1 MPITPSKAKI
11 ACKSCNLR
19 RVRCDRTDSTPCSRC
34 RTAGQECE
42 PIVSK
47 RGKHKRARIERFGFR
62 HSVASGVV
70 GVPSGHKN
78 TDSSRDCGQ
87 STGPGTD
94 TDEPRSS
101 RTIYYGDHFNLE
113 YTRKELDENHEDY
126 SDHLNIPHLPHIDRL
141 GSPTRRLVDDHA
153 RKERARL
160 DELGAFDSLNSTASE
175 QLIHTYFTFIH
186 PMAPIVDRKDFY
198 DKFKAG
204 RVSPLLLQAVYLA
217 AFSHCEQSVLTA
229 AGFDNRY
236 MATFTSYQ
244 KAGALY
250 DAGYELDAIAVL
262 QAICFLAFWW
272 ESPTQQKDMW
282 YWAGIGVHLAQSLGM
297 HQEKT
302 YLRLD
307 QWTRKLW
314 RRIWCTVYSHDI
326 FIAVQLGRI
335 PHVNDAYCT
344 TLPLT
349 EQDFDEPDLPEG
361 FSLEGKPTKE
371 SRLQIIYFADLC
383 SRGMS
388 SSLYHSTKL
397 TREVSKCHQ
406 WLYTANP
413 DPTVAFGG
421 LGHITPWKSSLP
433 QEVQC
438 RSSTFTLNDGFL
450 SSILSLSFYTY
461 EILLR
466 RNFFQDP
473 RIMAP
478 GTPAFEAAVEIVRI
492 LENLLSSQLLTTG
505 SLRILP
511 GAFAALSV
519 LITNMRGPTSDPS
532 GIAAHRARLCMLVL
546 SKLVDHWPP
555 LLLYYP
561 LFARILASRGCHVPD
576 EGIAFPTQAPSG
588 GPQHAMQPSISS
600 DAGPGQLLPSSGLL
614 MSDPLL
620 GDAEMF
626 GMGSLFPFSAFLNED
641 FLDNELSPSIP
652 IE

>member
-1 MPITPSKAKI
+1 MPITLSKTRV
-11 ACKSCNLR
+11 ACTSCNLR

-47 RGKHKRARIERFGFR
+47 RGKHKRGRVERFRFR
-62 HSVASGVV
+62 HSFPQTPATPAASTVSPVCLSEIQPEAAPTHRGTTAGDDVRNSHTLLDQPSV
-70 GVPSGHKN
+70 G
-78 TDSSRDCGQ
+78 
-87 STGPGTD
+87 
-94 TDEPRSS
+94 

-126 SDHLNIPHLPHIDRL
+126 SSRLNTAHLPHIDRF

-160 DELGAFDSLNSTASE
+160 EELGAFDSLDSTVSE
-175 QLIHTYFTFIH
+175 RLIHTYFTFVH
-186 PMAPIVDRKDFY
+186 PMAPVVDRKDFY
-198 DKFKAG
+198 DKFQTG
-204 RVSPLLLQAVYLA
+204 RVSPLVLQAVYFA

-236 MATFTSYQ
+236 MATFTFYQ
-244 KAGALY
+244 RLRALY
-250 DAGYELDAIAVL
+250 DSGYESDAIAVL

-282 YWAGIGVHLAQSLGM
+282 YWTGIGVNLAQSLGM

-302 YLRLD
+302 YARLD
-307 QWTRKLW
+307 EMTRKLW
-314 RRIWCTVYSHDI
+314 RRIWWTVYSHDI

-335 PHVNDAYCT
+335 PHINDAYCT
-344 TLPLT
+344 TKPLT
-349 EQDFDEPDLPEG
+349 EQDFDEPNLSEG
-361 FSLEGKPTKE
+361 FNLEGKPTKE

-383 SRGMS
+383 SR
-388 SSLYHSTKL
+388 
-397 TREVSKCHQ
+397 VSKCHQ
-406 WLYTANP
+406 WLYTTNP
-413 DPTVAFGG
+413 DPTIAFGD
-421 LGHITPWKSSLP
+421 LDHLAPWKGSLP

-438 RSSTFTLNDGFL
+438 QSSTFTLQDGFL

-466 RNFFQDP
+466 RNFLQNP

-478 GTPAFEAAVEIVRI
+478 GTPTFEAAVEIVRI
-492 LENLLSSQLLTTG
+492 LENLLSSQLLTAG

-511 GAFAALSV
+511 GTFAALSV
-519 LITNMRGPTSDPS
+519 LITNMREPTSDAS
-532 GIAAHRARLCMLVL
+532 GISAHRARLCMLVL
-546 SKLVDHWPP
+546 SKLVDYWPP

-561 LFARILASRGCHVPD
+561 LFARILAARGCHVPD
-576 EGIAFPTQAPSG
+576 EGIALPIQAQPGSA
-588 GPQHAMQPSISS
+588 QHAMEPSVPSE
-600 DAGPGQLLPSSGLL
+600 AEPGQLSTSGGLF
-614 MSDPLL
+614 MSDSLL

-626 GMGSLFPFSAFLNED
+626 GMSSLFPFSAFLNED
-641 FLDNELSPSIP
+641 FLDGELNPSLP